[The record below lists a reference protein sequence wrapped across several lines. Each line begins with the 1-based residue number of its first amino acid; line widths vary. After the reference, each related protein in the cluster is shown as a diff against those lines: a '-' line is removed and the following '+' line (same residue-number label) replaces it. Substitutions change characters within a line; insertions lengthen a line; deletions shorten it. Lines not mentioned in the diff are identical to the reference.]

1 MTTES
6 GKTTQAQMIAK
17 KIAAEL
23 NKRGVETHIGLE
35 ALMLALCGTMVTS
48 NLTDDDVQFIKDGL
62 DEMIIDMRC
71 RLKALKELGEI
82 SNEN

>member
-6 GKTTQAQMIAK
+6 GKTTQAKMIAK

>member
-1 MTTES
+1 MTTDS